1 MKTIK
6 KSAEIKASREK
17 VWNILFDTEK
27 SKQWYSVFMAGSHAE
42 GNWTKDSIMMFKD
55 AEGTGLAA
63 RVNEIKPGE
72 EVDLQYEAV
81 IYNGKLNY
89 DDSEAKEWKG
99 LHESYRL
106 ASNGNTTTFSVVSE
120 VPDRYFEGMD
130 ESWDNAMKK
139 IKELSEN

>member
-6 KSAEIKASREK
+6 KSAEIKAPQDK
-17 VWNILFDTEK
+17 VWGILFDTEK
-27 SKQWYSVFMAGSHAE
+27 SKQWYSAFMAGSHAE

-89 DDSEAKEWKG
+89 DDNEAKEWKG

-106 ASNGNTTTFSVVSE
+106 ASNGSTTTVSVLSE
-120 VPDRYFEGMD
+120 VPDRYFDGMD
-130 ESWDNAMKK
+130 ESWNNAMKK